1 KKIFFFCKL
10 ISSFCTADG
19 IEQAVSKNDADDVQ
33 NYFPFCQPL
42 NEAFVKYTCLKNA
55 LRSCFT
61 AATTAATA
69 TDAAAAAAAITTHKL
84 NQTADA
90 NECIQQTLASP
101 SRRENRFAILWLP
114 AARRLSK
121 QKRRSKTS
129 IASFPCDDNFSVYL
143 TAQQENMHQPSK
155 ETTTAKKQAVKP
167 SFNCKLCNVFVL
179 TKPPLSFPSCDHV
192 GRRRSRFS
200 SITLDNIGNIHAVLK
215 NLIRIDSQ
223 ERLERSREKLTEFY
237 NQKRRFL
244 NRCASITSAN
254 REELQESLRLQN
266 AQSQSRSQSLT
277 SAQSAQFDT
286 SQPLLLNTIHENR
299 SADSSSL
306 TRSASGQFRFACTR
320 RRSLATSE
328 CFWDPELKCK
338 KAEVV
343 LSCSSRRRKLRE
355 DDQEV
360 RDDPKTARLATNV
373 PIVENAIQGN
383 ERYSS
388 SRKVDSAGVEDLRFA
403 GIRLR
408 PVSPR
413 RDNPKKHSVNQTV
426 ISVQLR
432 RTVAASSSV
441 KLPVRKWQS
450 VDLGYLMLG
459 KPKLLGRLL
468 WLSRGEEEEEP
479 EVAEESGS
487 EEDNAEEDDAEVEHE
502 SEEEKPRPKPKYSI
516 DDESDV
522 KVLNEAEKAMLA
534 AKKKHEEEEASKLRE
549 YEEQRRIQR
558 EREEEELKHEDYY
571 FIQERRRR
579 EREEEERILAERRR
593 EEEERRKQE
602 EEDRKRRAEDDK
614 RRKEEE
620 KKKRQQM
627 MAGLNASTGPNFQI
641 AKKDK
646 NTEKF
651 DKFGNIVKAKAE
663 MGLTKE
669 QQEEQ
674 KRKFLAE
681 LVKPLSTQGL
691 DIQGLRSKIKEFHQR
706 ICRLEADKY
715 DLEKRGERQD
725 YDLKELNER
734 QRQISR
740 NKALKKGLDPEEAA
754 NSRHPPKVP
763 IASKYD
769 RQIDRRSYS
778 DRRHL
783 FENPKVPVT
792 SKYDRQID
800 RRSFHERKLIFEVV
814 SVLKRIPFLPYMRCR
829 GLAHS
834 FLKPNALPH
843 FPNTPVSLLI
853 LEKIHQDVKTNDADN
868 SDVDFTFTVQSSKE
882 VPSQHAPLKK
892 KQQPIFHGSAR
903 PPLKWGRKENEELEN
918 LRRNLEPP
926 KYIEQVKVEGARPP
940 MEPIP
945 VQMPDVYENGSVWH
959 EFPDQKMLSECY
971 GDNFHGNIF
980 FNKIQCKQNVKQA
993 INLIEKAQKLQ
1004 FNHNGLKIGVLI
1016 SLPSREDNFYVVQF
1030 ITFIYASWKYVNEHK
1045 FEVVNQQTVN
1055 SASLNLIDLLVFCM
1069 KSSCSF
1075 MPPDCIVLQNGKMK
1089 TADQAHRNLPTCYI
1103 IPTEE
1108 FKHRYSSV
1116 NSYAFL
1122 NAPEVSDLEKQYDYF
1137 IRTDIDSFLSP
1148 ALLLFKLDNE
1158 TPIITGHGGYC
1169 TAYTTHR
1176 LHALAKRLQLNHQ
1189 KIHCPGST
1197 WFGKSDVIIKLAN
1210 LSAHLAMII
1219 YDNEF
1224 DAKKYPEL
1232 RPFFKNSAFG
1242 QWPEWWKPVSS
1253 MYAQE
1258 LALNHLIKNFTT
1270 HFIQKDLLDVESC
1283 RQSSIFN
1290 HLHIHTWHD
1299 DCEFQKFKFLNP
1311 IVANLTHGRPVFLR
1325 TENAFPK
1332 LAKCMSVKEYCTHIA
1347 WNGLYRYFSFL
1358 AKTSPYFKD

>member
-1 KKIFFFCKL
+1 M
-10 ISSFCTADG
+10 
-19 IEQAVSKNDADDVQ
+19 
-33 NYFPFCQPL
+33 
-42 NEAFVKYTCLKNA
+42 
-55 LRSCFT
+55 
-61 AATTAATA
+61 TTPR
-69 TDAAAAAAAITTHKL
+69 K
-84 NQTADA
+84 
-90 NECIQQTLASP
+90 
-101 SRRENRFAILWLP
+101 
-114 AARRLSK
+114 
-121 QKRRSKTS
+121 
-129 IASFPCDDNFSVYL
+129 
-143 TAQQENMHQPSK
+143 
-155 ETTTAKKQAVKP
+155 
-167 SFNCKLCNVFVL
+167 
-179 TKPPLSFPSCDHV
+179 
-192 GRRRSRFS
+192 S

-266 AQSQSRSQSLT
+266 AQSQSRSLSLT
-277 SAQSAQFDT
+277 SAQSKQFDA
-286 SQPLLLNTIHENR
+286 SQPLLLNTIHENC

-306 TRSASGQFRFACTR
+306 TRSTSGQFRFACTR

-373 PIVENAIQGN
+373 PIIENAIQGN

-413 RDNPKKHSVNQTV
+413 RDNPRKHSVNQTV

-450 VDLGYLMLG
+450 VDLGYLMLD

-479 EVAEESGS
+479 EVAEESG
-487 EEDNAEEDDAEVEHE
+487 
-502 SEEEKPRPKPKYSI
+502 RPKPKYSI

-558 EREEEELKHEDYY
+558 EREEEELKQLKEK
-571 FIQERRRR
+571 QERRRR

-783 FENPKVPVT
+783 FEN
-792 SKYDRQID
+792 
-800 RRSFHERKLIFEVV
+800 
-814 SVLKRIPFLPYMRCR
+814 FLPNMRYR
-829 GLAHS
+829 DLAHL

-853 LEKIHQDVKTNDADN
+853 LEKIPQDVKTNDTDN
-868 SDVDFTFTVQSSKE
+868 SDVDFTFTVQPSKE
-882 VPSQHAPLKK
+882 ILSNGVLENSIPKEENANDDEDTSEASDVSEENNDSVKNETKLGEKSKSDSESEENEEEEEEDDDDDDDDDDEEEGEENEEEEKEGEEPLKK

-945 VQMPDVYENGSVWH
+945 VQMPDVYENGSV
-959 EFPDQKMLSECY
+959 
-971 GDNFHGNIF
+971 N
-980 FNKIQCKQNVKQA
+980 
-993 INLIEKAQKLQ
+993 
-1004 FNHNGLKIGVLI
+1004 
-1016 SLPSREDNFYVVQF
+1016 
-1030 ITFIYASWKYVNEHK
+1030 YANAY
-1045 FEVVNQQTVN
+1045 
-1055 SASLNLIDLLVFCM
+1055 
-1069 KSSCSF
+1069 
-1075 MPPDCIVLQNGKMK
+1075 
-1089 TADQAHRNLPTCYI
+1089 
-1103 IPTEE
+1103 EE
-1108 FKHRYSSV
+1108 
-1116 NSYAFL
+1116 
-1122 NAPEVSDLEKQYDYF
+1122 EE
-1137 IRTDIDSFLSP
+1137 
-1148 ALLLFKLDNE
+1148 E
-1158 TPIITGHGGYC
+1158 
-1169 TAYTTHR
+1169 
-1176 LHALAKRLQLNHQ
+1176 
-1189 KIHCPGST
+1189 
-1197 WFGKSDVIIKLAN
+1197 
-1210 LSAHLAMII
+1210 
-1219 YDNEF
+1219 E
-1224 DAKKYPEL
+1224 
-1232 RPFFKNSAFG
+1232 
-1242 QWPEWWKPVSS
+1242 
-1253 MYAQE
+1253 
-1258 LALNHLIKNFTT
+1258 
-1270 HFIQKDLLDVESC
+1270 
-1283 RQSSIFN
+1283 
-1290 HLHIHTWHD
+1290 
-1299 DCEFQKFKFLNP
+1299 
-1311 IVANLTHGRPVFLR
+1311 
-1325 TENAFPK
+1325 
-1332 LAKCMSVKEYCTHIA
+1332 
-1347 WNGLYRYFSFL
+1347 
-1358 AKTSPYFKD
+1358 

>member
-1 KKIFFFCKL
+1 
-10 ISSFCTADG
+10 
-19 IEQAVSKNDADDVQ
+19 
-33 NYFPFCQPL
+33 
-42 NEAFVKYTCLKNA
+42 
-55 LRSCFT
+55 
-61 AATTAATA
+61 
-69 TDAAAAAAAITTHKL
+69 
-84 NQTADA
+84 
-90 NECIQQTLASP
+90 
-101 SRRENRFAILWLP
+101 
-114 AARRLSK
+114 
-121 QKRRSKTS
+121 
-129 IASFPCDDNFSVYL
+129 
-143 TAQQENMHQPSK
+143 
-155 ETTTAKKQAVKP
+155 
-167 SFNCKLCNVFVL
+167 
-179 TKPPLSFPSCDHV
+179 
-192 GRRRSRFS
+192 
-200 SITLDNIGNIHAVLK
+200 
-215 NLIRIDSQ
+215 
-223 ERLERSREKLTEFY
+223 
-237 NQKRRFL
+237 
-244 NRCASITSAN
+244 
-254 REELQESLRLQN
+254 
-266 AQSQSRSQSLT
+266 
-277 SAQSAQFDT
+277 
-286 SQPLLLNTIHENR
+286 
-299 SADSSSL
+299 
-306 TRSASGQFRFACTR
+306 
-320 RRSLATSE
+320 
-328 CFWDPELKCK
+328 
-338 KAEVV
+338 
-343 LSCSSRRRKLRE
+343 
-355 DDQEV
+355 
-360 RDDPKTARLATNV
+360 
-373 PIVENAIQGN
+373 
-383 ERYSS
+383 
-388 SRKVDSAGVEDLRFA
+388 
-403 GIRLR
+403 
-408 PVSPR
+408 
-413 RDNPKKHSVNQTV
+413 
-426 ISVQLR
+426 
-432 RTVAASSSV
+432 
-441 KLPVRKWQS
+441 
-450 VDLGYLMLG
+450 
-459 KPKLLGRLL
+459 
-468 WLSRGEEEEEP
+468 
-479 EVAEESGS
+479 
-487 EEDNAEEDDAEVEHE
+487 
-502 SEEEKPRPKPKYSI
+502 
-516 DDESDV
+516 
-522 KVLNEAEKAMLA
+522 MLA

-558 EREEEELKHEDYY
+558 EREEEELKHEDSYY

-783 FENPKVPVT
+783 FENP
-792 SKYDRQID
+792 D
-800 RRSFHERKLIFEVV
+800 
-814 SVLKRIPFLPYMRCR
+814 
-829 GLAHS
+829 
-834 FLKPNALPH
+834 ALPH

-853 LEKIHQDVKTNDADN
+853 LEKIHQDVKTNNTDD
-868 SDVDFTFTVQSSKE
+868 SDVDFTFTVQPSKE
-882 VPSQHAPLKK
+882 ILSNGVLENSVPKEENEHDNDEDTSDVSESNDSPLKK

-959 EFPDQKMLSECY
+959 ELPDQKMLPECY
-971 GDNFHGNIF
+971 GDNYHGNIF
-980 FNKIQCKQNVKQA
+980 
-993 INLIEKAQKLQ
+993 
-1004 FNHNGLKIGVLI
+1004 
-1016 SLPSREDNFYVVQF
+1016 
-1030 ITFIYASWKYVNEHK
+1030 
-1045 FEVVNQQTVN
+1045 
-1055 SASLNLIDLLVFCM
+1055 
-1069 KSSCSF
+1069 
-1075 MPPDCIVLQNGKMK
+1075 
-1089 TADQAHRNLPTCYI
+1089 
-1103 IPTEE
+1103 
-1108 FKHRYSSV
+1108 
-1116 NSYAFL
+1116 
-1122 NAPEVSDLEKQYDYF
+1122 
-1137 IRTDIDSFLSP
+1137 
-1148 ALLLFKLDNE
+1148 LDNK

-1169 TAYTTHR
+1169 TEYTTHR
-1176 LHALAKRLQLNHQ
+1176 LHAVAKRLQLNHQ
-1189 KIHCPGST
+1189 KVHCPGST

-1210 LSAHLAMII
+1210 L
-1219 YDNEF
+1219 
-1224 DAKKYPEL
+1224 KL

-1270 HFIQKDLLDVESC
+1270 HFIQRDLLDVESC
-1283 RQSSIFN
+1283 RESSIFN
-1290 HLHIHTWHD
+1290 HLHVHTWHD

-1311 IVANLTHGRPVFLR
+1311 IVANLTHGKPVFLR
-1325 TENAFPK
+1325 TDNAFPK

-1347 WNGLYRYFSFL
+1347 WNGVHRYFSSL
-1358 AKTSPYFKD
+1358 AMTSPYFKD

>member
-522 KVLNEAEKAMLA
+522 KVLNEAEKAMLQ
-534 AKKKHEEEEASKLRE
+534 KRSTRK
-549 YEEQRRIQR
+549 RRLQNYVNMR
-558 EREEEELKHEDYY
+558 NNDVYSVN
-571 FIQERRRR
+571 ERRRR

-783 FENPKVPVT
+783 FEN
-792 SKYDRQID
+792 
-800 RRSFHERKLIFEVV
+800 
-814 SVLKRIPFLPYMRCR
+814 
-829 GLAHS
+829 
-834 FLKPNALPH
+834 
-843 FPNTPVSLLI
+843 
-853 LEKIHQDVKTNDADN
+853 
-868 SDVDFTFTVQSSKE
+868 
-882 VPSQHAPLKK
+882 PLKK

>member
-1 KKIFFFCKL
+1 P
-10 ISSFCTADG
+10 A
-19 IEQAVSKNDADDVQ
+19 
-33 NYFPFCQPL
+33 
-42 NEAFVKYTCLKNA
+42 
-55 LRSCFT
+55 
-61 AATTAATA
+61 TAATA
-69 TDAAAAAAAITTHKL
+69 TITATAADAAAATTTTATTTHKP
-84 NQTADA
+84 NQTPDA
-90 NECIQQTLASP
+90 NVFYDLLQGMYTTNVSF
-101 SRRENRFAILWLP
+101 SRQENRFAILWLP

-129 IASFPCDDNFSVYL
+129 IASFPCDDNFSQEARKQQQQGSKQSSLHSTASFVTYL
-143 TAQQENMHQPSK
+143 FS
-155 ETTTAKKQAVKP
+155 
-167 SFNCKLCNVFVL
+167 
-179 TKPPLSFPSCDHV
+179 LS
-192 GRRRSRFS
+192 RRSHFPLVIMSEEEEVVSRGKNSLCLALSCELADRCRLS
-200 SITLDNIGNIHAVLK
+200 SITLENIGNIHAVLK

-254 REELQESLRLQN
+254 REELQESSRLQQN
-266 AQSQSRSQSLT
+266 ARSQSRSLSVT
-277 SAQSAQFDT
+277 NVPSATIQFDA
-286 SQPLLLNTIHENR
+286 SQPPLLLNTIHENH
-299 SADSSSL
+299 SADYSSSL

-328 CFWDPELKCK
+328 CLWDPELKCK
-338 KAEVV
+338 TAEVV
-343 LSCSSRRRKLRE
+343 LCCSSRRRKLRE
-355 DDQEV
+355 DDQEI
-360 RDDPKTARLATNV
+360 RDDPKTARLATDV
-373 PIVENAIQGN
+373 PIVENPIQGRNFIRFVVSIRKRIGVGN

-388 SRKVDSAGVEDLRFA
+388 SRKMDNAGVEDLRFA

-413 RDNPKKHSVNQTV
+413 RDNPRKHSVNQTV

-558 EREEEELKHEDYY
+558 EREEEELKHEDSYY

-800 RRSFHERKLIFEVV
+800 RRSFHERKLIFEV
-814 SVLKRIPFLPYMRCR
+814 FLRYMRCR
-829 GLAHS
+829 DLAHS

-853 LEKIHQDVKTNDADN
+853 LEKIHQDVKTNNTDN
-868 SDVDFTFTVQSSKE
+868 SDVDFTFTVQPSKE
-882 VPSQHAPLKK
+882 VSSQHTILSNGVLENSVPKEENEHDNDEDTSDVSESNDSVKNETKLVEKSKSDSESEEDEKDENDDEDEEGEEDEEEEEEEEKEGEEEDEDEEEEDEEPLKK

-945 VQMPDVYENGSVWH
+945 VQMPDVYENGSV
-959 EFPDQKMLSECY
+959 
-971 GDNFHGNIF
+971 N
-980 FNKIQCKQNVKQA
+980 
-993 INLIEKAQKLQ
+993 
-1004 FNHNGLKIGVLI
+1004 
-1016 SLPSREDNFYVVQF
+1016 
-1030 ITFIYASWKYVNEHK
+1030 YANAY
-1045 FEVVNQQTVN
+1045 
-1055 SASLNLIDLLVFCM
+1055 
-1069 KSSCSF
+1069 
-1075 MPPDCIVLQNGKMK
+1075 
-1089 TADQAHRNLPTCYI
+1089 
-1103 IPTEE
+1103 EE
-1108 FKHRYSSV
+1108 
-1116 NSYAFL
+1116 
-1122 NAPEVSDLEKQYDYF
+1122 EE
-1137 IRTDIDSFLSP
+1137 
-1148 ALLLFKLDNE
+1148 E
-1158 TPIITGHGGYC
+1158 
-1169 TAYTTHR
+1169 
-1176 LHALAKRLQLNHQ
+1176 
-1189 KIHCPGST
+1189 
-1197 WFGKSDVIIKLAN
+1197 
-1210 LSAHLAMII
+1210 
-1219 YDNEF
+1219 E
-1224 DAKKYPEL
+1224 
-1232 RPFFKNSAFG
+1232 
-1242 QWPEWWKPVSS
+1242 
-1253 MYAQE
+1253 
-1258 LALNHLIKNFTT
+1258 
-1270 HFIQKDLLDVESC
+1270 
-1283 RQSSIFN
+1283 
-1290 HLHIHTWHD
+1290 
-1299 DCEFQKFKFLNP
+1299 
-1311 IVANLTHGRPVFLR
+1311 
-1325 TENAFPK
+1325 
-1332 LAKCMSVKEYCTHIA
+1332 
-1347 WNGLYRYFSFL
+1347 
-1358 AKTSPYFKD
+1358 

>member
-1 KKIFFFCKL
+1 M
-10 ISSFCTADG
+10 
-19 IEQAVSKNDADDVQ
+19 
-33 NYFPFCQPL
+33 
-42 NEAFVKYTCLKNA
+42 
-55 LRSCFT
+55 
-61 AATTAATA
+61 TTPR
-69 TDAAAAAAAITTHKL
+69 K
-84 NQTADA
+84 
-90 NECIQQTLASP
+90 
-101 SRRENRFAILWLP
+101 
-114 AARRLSK
+114 
-121 QKRRSKTS
+121 
-129 IASFPCDDNFSVYL
+129 
-143 TAQQENMHQPSK
+143 
-155 ETTTAKKQAVKP
+155 
-167 SFNCKLCNVFVL
+167 
-179 TKPPLSFPSCDHV
+179 
-192 GRRRSRFS
+192 S
-200 SITLDNIGNIHAVLK
+200 SITLENIGNIHAVLK

-254 REELQESLRLQN
+254 REELQESSRLQQN
-266 AQSQSRSQSLT
+266 ARSQSRSLSVT
-277 SAQSAQFDT
+277 NVPSATIQFDA
-286 SQPLLLNTIHENR
+286 SQPPLLLNTIHENH
-299 SADSSSL
+299 SADYSSSL

-328 CFWDPELKCK
+328 CLWDPELKCK
-338 KAEVV
+338 TAEVV
-343 LSCSSRRRKLRE
+343 LCCSSRRRKLRE
-355 DDQEV
+355 DDQEI
-360 RDDPKTARLATNV
+360 RDDPKTARLATDV
-373 PIVENAIQGN
+373 PIVENPIQGRNFIRFVVSIRKRIGVGN

-388 SRKVDSAGVEDLRFA
+388 SRKMDNAGVEDLRFA

-413 RDNPKKHSVNQTV
+413 RDNPRKHSVNQTV

-479 EVAEESGS
+479 EVAEESG
-487 EEDNAEEDDAEVEHE
+487 
-502 SEEEKPRPKPKYSI
+502 RPKPKYSI

-558 EREEEELKHEDYY
+558 EREEEELKQLKEK
-571 FIQERRRR
+571 QERRRR

-783 FENPKVPVT
+783 FENP
-792 SKYDRQID
+792 
-800 RRSFHERKLIFEVV
+800 
-814 SVLKRIPFLPYMRCR
+814 
-829 GLAHS
+829 
-834 FLKPNALPH
+834 
-843 FPNTPVSLLI
+843 
-853 LEKIHQDVKTNDADN
+853 
-868 SDVDFTFTVQSSKE
+868 
-882 VPSQHAPLKK
+882 LKK

-945 VQMPDVYENGSVWH
+945 VQMPDVYENGSV
-959 EFPDQKMLSECY
+959 
-971 GDNFHGNIF
+971 N
-980 FNKIQCKQNVKQA
+980 
-993 INLIEKAQKLQ
+993 
-1004 FNHNGLKIGVLI
+1004 
-1016 SLPSREDNFYVVQF
+1016 
-1030 ITFIYASWKYVNEHK
+1030 YANAY
-1045 FEVVNQQTVN
+1045 
-1055 SASLNLIDLLVFCM
+1055 
-1069 KSSCSF
+1069 
-1075 MPPDCIVLQNGKMK
+1075 
-1089 TADQAHRNLPTCYI
+1089 
-1103 IPTEE
+1103 EE
-1108 FKHRYSSV
+1108 
-1116 NSYAFL
+1116 
-1122 NAPEVSDLEKQYDYF
+1122 EE
-1137 IRTDIDSFLSP
+1137 
-1148 ALLLFKLDNE
+1148 E
-1158 TPIITGHGGYC
+1158 
-1169 TAYTTHR
+1169 
-1176 LHALAKRLQLNHQ
+1176 
-1189 KIHCPGST
+1189 
-1197 WFGKSDVIIKLAN
+1197 
-1210 LSAHLAMII
+1210 
-1219 YDNEF
+1219 E
-1224 DAKKYPEL
+1224 
-1232 RPFFKNSAFG
+1232 
-1242 QWPEWWKPVSS
+1242 
-1253 MYAQE
+1253 
-1258 LALNHLIKNFTT
+1258 
-1270 HFIQKDLLDVESC
+1270 
-1283 RQSSIFN
+1283 
-1290 HLHIHTWHD
+1290 
-1299 DCEFQKFKFLNP
+1299 
-1311 IVANLTHGRPVFLR
+1311 
-1325 TENAFPK
+1325 
-1332 LAKCMSVKEYCTHIA
+1332 
-1347 WNGLYRYFSFL
+1347 
-1358 AKTSPYFKD
+1358 

>member
-1 KKIFFFCKL
+1 M
-10 ISSFCTADG
+10 
-19 IEQAVSKNDADDVQ
+19 
-33 NYFPFCQPL
+33 
-42 NEAFVKYTCLKNA
+42 
-55 LRSCFT
+55 
-61 AATTAATA
+61 TTPR
-69 TDAAAAAAAITTHKL
+69 K
-84 NQTADA
+84 
-90 NECIQQTLASP
+90 
-101 SRRENRFAILWLP
+101 
-114 AARRLSK
+114 
-121 QKRRSKTS
+121 
-129 IASFPCDDNFSVYL
+129 
-143 TAQQENMHQPSK
+143 
-155 ETTTAKKQAVKP
+155 
-167 SFNCKLCNVFVL
+167 
-179 TKPPLSFPSCDHV
+179 
-192 GRRRSRFS
+192 S
-200 SITLDNIGNIHAVLK
+200 SITLENIGNIHAVLK

-254 REELQESLRLQN
+254 REELQESSRLQQN
-266 AQSQSRSQSLT
+266 ARSQSRSLSVT
-277 SAQSAQFDT
+277 NVPSATIQFDA
-286 SQPLLLNTIHENR
+286 SQPPLLLNTIHENH
-299 SADSSSL
+299 SADYSSSL

-328 CFWDPELKCK
+328 CLWDPELKCK
-338 KAEVV
+338 TAEVV
-343 LSCSSRRRKLRE
+343 LCCSSRRRKLRE
-355 DDQEV
+355 DDQEI
-360 RDDPKTARLATNV
+360 RDDPKTARLATDV
-373 PIVENAIQGN
+373 PIVENPIQGRNFIRFVVSIRKRIGVGN

-388 SRKVDSAGVEDLRFA
+388 SRKMDNAGVEDLRFA

-413 RDNPKKHSVNQTV
+413 RDNPRKHSVNQTV

-502 SEEEKPRPKPKYSI
+502 SPKPKYSI

-558 EREEEELKHEDYY
+558 EREEEELKHEDSYY

-783 FENPKVPVT
+783 FEN
-792 SKYDRQID
+792 
-800 RRSFHERKLIFEVV
+800 
-814 SVLKRIPFLPYMRCR
+814 FLRYMRCR
-829 GLAHS
+829 DLAHS

-853 LEKIHQDVKTNDADN
+853 LEKIHQDVKTNNTDN
-868 SDVDFTFTVQSSKE
+868 SDVDFTFTVQPSKE
-882 VPSQHAPLKK
+882 ILSNGVLENSVPKEENEHDNDEDTSDVSESNDSVKNETKLVEKSKSDSESEEDEKDENDDEDEEGEEDEEEEEEEEKEGEEEDEDEEEEDEEPLKK

-945 VQMPDVYENGSVWH
+945 VQMPDVYENGSV
-959 EFPDQKMLSECY
+959 
-971 GDNFHGNIF
+971 N
-980 FNKIQCKQNVKQA
+980 
-993 INLIEKAQKLQ
+993 
-1004 FNHNGLKIGVLI
+1004 
-1016 SLPSREDNFYVVQF
+1016 
-1030 ITFIYASWKYVNEHK
+1030 YANAY
-1045 FEVVNQQTVN
+1045 
-1055 SASLNLIDLLVFCM
+1055 
-1069 KSSCSF
+1069 
-1075 MPPDCIVLQNGKMK
+1075 
-1089 TADQAHRNLPTCYI
+1089 
-1103 IPTEE
+1103 EE
-1108 FKHRYSSV
+1108 
-1116 NSYAFL
+1116 
-1122 NAPEVSDLEKQYDYF
+1122 EE
-1137 IRTDIDSFLSP
+1137 
-1148 ALLLFKLDNE
+1148 E
-1158 TPIITGHGGYC
+1158 
-1169 TAYTTHR
+1169 
-1176 LHALAKRLQLNHQ
+1176 
-1189 KIHCPGST
+1189 
-1197 WFGKSDVIIKLAN
+1197 
-1210 LSAHLAMII
+1210 
-1219 YDNEF
+1219 E
-1224 DAKKYPEL
+1224 
-1232 RPFFKNSAFG
+1232 
-1242 QWPEWWKPVSS
+1242 
-1253 MYAQE
+1253 
-1258 LALNHLIKNFTT
+1258 
-1270 HFIQKDLLDVESC
+1270 
-1283 RQSSIFN
+1283 
-1290 HLHIHTWHD
+1290 
-1299 DCEFQKFKFLNP
+1299 
-1311 IVANLTHGRPVFLR
+1311 
-1325 TENAFPK
+1325 
-1332 LAKCMSVKEYCTHIA
+1332 
-1347 WNGLYRYFSFL
+1347 
-1358 AKTSPYFKD
+1358 

>member
-1 KKIFFFCKL
+1 M
-10 ISSFCTADG
+10 
-19 IEQAVSKNDADDVQ
+19 
-33 NYFPFCQPL
+33 
-42 NEAFVKYTCLKNA
+42 
-55 LRSCFT
+55 
-61 AATTAATA
+61 TTPR
-69 TDAAAAAAAITTHKL
+69 K
-84 NQTADA
+84 
-90 NECIQQTLASP
+90 
-101 SRRENRFAILWLP
+101 
-114 AARRLSK
+114 
-121 QKRRSKTS
+121 
-129 IASFPCDDNFSVYL
+129 
-143 TAQQENMHQPSK
+143 
-155 ETTTAKKQAVKP
+155 
-167 SFNCKLCNVFVL
+167 
-179 TKPPLSFPSCDHV
+179 
-192 GRRRSRFS
+192 S

-266 AQSQSRSQSLT
+266 AQSQSRSLSLT
-277 SAQSAQFDT
+277 SAQSKQFDA
-286 SQPLLLNTIHENR
+286 SQPLLLNTIHENC

-306 TRSASGQFRFACTR
+306 TRSTSGQFRFACTR

-373 PIVENAIQGN
+373 PIIENAIQGN

-413 RDNPKKHSVNQTV
+413 RDNPRKHSVNQTV

-450 VDLGYLMLG
+450 VDLGYLMLD

-558 EREEEELKHEDYY
+558 EREEEELKQLKEK
-571 FIQERRRR
+571 QERRRR

-783 FENPKVPVT
+783 FEN
-792 SKYDRQID
+792 
-800 RRSFHERKLIFEVV
+800 
-814 SVLKRIPFLPYMRCR
+814 FLPNMRYR
-829 GLAHS
+829 DLAHL

-853 LEKIHQDVKTNDADN
+853 LEKIPQDVKTNDTDN
-868 SDVDFTFTVQSSKE
+868 SDVDFTFTVQPSKE
-882 VPSQHAPLKK
+882 ILSNGVLENSIPKEENANDDEDTSEASDVSEENNDSVKNETKLGEKSKSDSESEENEEEEEEDDDDDDDDDDEEEGEENEEEEKEGEEPLKK

-945 VQMPDVYENGSVWH
+945 VQMPDVYENGSV
-959 EFPDQKMLSECY
+959 
-971 GDNFHGNIF
+971 N
-980 FNKIQCKQNVKQA
+980 
-993 INLIEKAQKLQ
+993 
-1004 FNHNGLKIGVLI
+1004 
-1016 SLPSREDNFYVVQF
+1016 
-1030 ITFIYASWKYVNEHK
+1030 YANAY
-1045 FEVVNQQTVN
+1045 
-1055 SASLNLIDLLVFCM
+1055 
-1069 KSSCSF
+1069 
-1075 MPPDCIVLQNGKMK
+1075 
-1089 TADQAHRNLPTCYI
+1089 
-1103 IPTEE
+1103 EE
-1108 FKHRYSSV
+1108 
-1116 NSYAFL
+1116 
-1122 NAPEVSDLEKQYDYF
+1122 EE
-1137 IRTDIDSFLSP
+1137 
-1148 ALLLFKLDNE
+1148 E
-1158 TPIITGHGGYC
+1158 
-1169 TAYTTHR
+1169 
-1176 LHALAKRLQLNHQ
+1176 
-1189 KIHCPGST
+1189 
-1197 WFGKSDVIIKLAN
+1197 
-1210 LSAHLAMII
+1210 
-1219 YDNEF
+1219 E
-1224 DAKKYPEL
+1224 
-1232 RPFFKNSAFG
+1232 
-1242 QWPEWWKPVSS
+1242 
-1253 MYAQE
+1253 
-1258 LALNHLIKNFTT
+1258 
-1270 HFIQKDLLDVESC
+1270 
-1283 RQSSIFN
+1283 
-1290 HLHIHTWHD
+1290 
-1299 DCEFQKFKFLNP
+1299 
-1311 IVANLTHGRPVFLR
+1311 
-1325 TENAFPK
+1325 
-1332 LAKCMSVKEYCTHIA
+1332 
-1347 WNGLYRYFSFL
+1347 
-1358 AKTSPYFKD
+1358 

>member
-1 KKIFFFCKL
+1 M
-10 ISSFCTADG
+10 
-19 IEQAVSKNDADDVQ
+19 
-33 NYFPFCQPL
+33 
-42 NEAFVKYTCLKNA
+42 
-55 LRSCFT
+55 
-61 AATTAATA
+61 TTPR
-69 TDAAAAAAAITTHKL
+69 K
-84 NQTADA
+84 
-90 NECIQQTLASP
+90 
-101 SRRENRFAILWLP
+101 
-114 AARRLSK
+114 
-121 QKRRSKTS
+121 
-129 IASFPCDDNFSVYL
+129 
-143 TAQQENMHQPSK
+143 
-155 ETTTAKKQAVKP
+155 
-167 SFNCKLCNVFVL
+167 
-179 TKPPLSFPSCDHV
+179 
-192 GRRRSRFS
+192 S
-200 SITLDNIGNIHAVLK
+200 SITLENIGNIHAVLK

-254 REELQESLRLQN
+254 REELQESSRLQQN
-266 AQSQSRSQSLT
+266 ARSQSRSLSVT
-277 SAQSAQFDT
+277 NVPSATIQFDA
-286 SQPLLLNTIHENR
+286 SQPPLLLNTIHENH
-299 SADSSSL
+299 SADYSSSL

-328 CFWDPELKCK
+328 CLWDPELKCK
-338 KAEVV
+338 TAEVV
-343 LSCSSRRRKLRE
+343 LCCSSRRRKLRE
-355 DDQEV
+355 DDQEI
-360 RDDPKTARLATNV
+360 RDDPKTARLATDV
-373 PIVENAIQGN
+373 PIVENPIQGRNFIRFVVSIRKRIGVGN

-388 SRKVDSAGVEDLRFA
+388 SRKMDNAGVEDLRFA

-413 RDNPKKHSVNQTV
+413 RDNPRKHSVNQTV

-558 EREEEELKHEDYY
+558 EREEEELKQLKEK
-571 FIQERRRR
+571 QERRRR

-763 IASKYD
+763 
-769 RQIDRRSYS
+769 
-778 DRRHL
+778 
-783 FENPKVPVT
+783 VT

-800 RRSFHERKLIFEVV
+800 RRSFHERKLIFEV
-814 SVLKRIPFLPYMRCR
+814 
-829 GLAHS
+829 
-834 FLKPNALPH
+834 PNALPH

-853 LEKIHQDVKTNDADN
+853 LEKIHQDVKTNNTDD
-868 SDVDFTFTVQSSKE
+868 SDVDFTFTVQPSKE
-882 VPSQHAPLKK
+882 ILSNGVLENSVPKEENEHDNDEDTSDVSESNDSVKNETKLVEKSKSDSESEEDEKDENDDEDEEGEEDEEEEEEEEEKEGEEEDEDEEEEDEEPLKK

-945 VQMPDVYENGSVWH
+945 VQMPDVYENGSV
-959 EFPDQKMLSECY
+959 
-971 GDNFHGNIF
+971 N
-980 FNKIQCKQNVKQA
+980 
-993 INLIEKAQKLQ
+993 
-1004 FNHNGLKIGVLI
+1004 
-1016 SLPSREDNFYVVQF
+1016 
-1030 ITFIYASWKYVNEHK
+1030 YANAY
-1045 FEVVNQQTVN
+1045 
-1055 SASLNLIDLLVFCM
+1055 
-1069 KSSCSF
+1069 
-1075 MPPDCIVLQNGKMK
+1075 
-1089 TADQAHRNLPTCYI
+1089 
-1103 IPTEE
+1103 EE
-1108 FKHRYSSV
+1108 
-1116 NSYAFL
+1116 
-1122 NAPEVSDLEKQYDYF
+1122 EE
-1137 IRTDIDSFLSP
+1137 
-1148 ALLLFKLDNE
+1148 E
-1158 TPIITGHGGYC
+1158 
-1169 TAYTTHR
+1169 
-1176 LHALAKRLQLNHQ
+1176 
-1189 KIHCPGST
+1189 
-1197 WFGKSDVIIKLAN
+1197 
-1210 LSAHLAMII
+1210 
-1219 YDNEF
+1219 E
-1224 DAKKYPEL
+1224 
-1232 RPFFKNSAFG
+1232 
-1242 QWPEWWKPVSS
+1242 
-1253 MYAQE
+1253 
-1258 LALNHLIKNFTT
+1258 
-1270 HFIQKDLLDVESC
+1270 
-1283 RQSSIFN
+1283 
-1290 HLHIHTWHD
+1290 
-1299 DCEFQKFKFLNP
+1299 
-1311 IVANLTHGRPVFLR
+1311 
-1325 TENAFPK
+1325 
-1332 LAKCMSVKEYCTHIA
+1332 
-1347 WNGLYRYFSFL
+1347 
-1358 AKTSPYFKD
+1358 

>member
-1 KKIFFFCKL
+1 M
-10 ISSFCTADG
+10 
-19 IEQAVSKNDADDVQ
+19 
-33 NYFPFCQPL
+33 
-42 NEAFVKYTCLKNA
+42 
-55 LRSCFT
+55 
-61 AATTAATA
+61 TTPR
-69 TDAAAAAAAITTHKL
+69 K
-84 NQTADA
+84 
-90 NECIQQTLASP
+90 
-101 SRRENRFAILWLP
+101 
-114 AARRLSK
+114 
-121 QKRRSKTS
+121 
-129 IASFPCDDNFSVYL
+129 
-143 TAQQENMHQPSK
+143 
-155 ETTTAKKQAVKP
+155 
-167 SFNCKLCNVFVL
+167 
-179 TKPPLSFPSCDHV
+179 
-192 GRRRSRFS
+192 S
-200 SITLDNIGNIHAVLK
+200 SITLENIGNIHAVLK

-254 REELQESLRLQN
+254 REELQESSRLQQN
-266 AQSQSRSQSLT
+266 ARSQSRSLSVT
-277 SAQSAQFDT
+277 NVPSATIQFDT
-286 SQPLLLNTIHENR
+286 SQPPLLLNTIHENH
-299 SADSSSL
+299 SADYSSSL

-320 RRSLATSE
+320 RRSLAASE
-328 CFWDPELKCK
+328 CLWDPELKCK

-343 LSCSSRRRKLRE
+343 LCCSSRRRKLRE
-355 DDQEV
+355 DDQEI
-360 RDDPKTARLATNV
+360 RDDPKTARLATDV
-373 PIVENAIQGN
+373 PIVENPIQGRNFIRFVVSIRKRIGVGN

-388 SRKVDSAGVEDLRFA
+388 SRKMDNAGVEDLRFA

-413 RDNPKKHSVNQTV
+413 RDNPRKHSVNQTV

-502 SEEEKPRPKPKYSI
+502 SPKPKYSI

-558 EREEEELKHEDYY
+558 EQDSYY

-783 FENPKVPVT
+783 FEN
-792 SKYDRQID
+792 
-800 RRSFHERKLIFEVV
+800 
-814 SVLKRIPFLPYMRCR
+814 FLRCMKCR
-829 GLAHS
+829 DLAHS

-853 LEKIHQDVKTNDADN
+853 LEKIHQDVKTNNTDD
-868 SDVDFTFTVQSSKE
+868 SDVDFTFTVQPSKE
-882 VPSQHAPLKK
+882 VSSQHTILSNGVLENSVPKEENEHDNDKDTSDVSESNDSVKNETKLVEKSKSDSESEEDEEDENDDEDEEGEEDEEEEEEEGEEKEEEEEEDEDEEEEDEEPLKK

-945 VQMPDVYENGSVWH
+945 VQMPDVYENGSV
-959 EFPDQKMLSECY
+959 
-971 GDNFHGNIF
+971 N
-980 FNKIQCKQNVKQA
+980 
-993 INLIEKAQKLQ
+993 
-1004 FNHNGLKIGVLI
+1004 
-1016 SLPSREDNFYVVQF
+1016 
-1030 ITFIYASWKYVNEHK
+1030 YANAY
-1045 FEVVNQQTVN
+1045 
-1055 SASLNLIDLLVFCM
+1055 
-1069 KSSCSF
+1069 
-1075 MPPDCIVLQNGKMK
+1075 
-1089 TADQAHRNLPTCYI
+1089 
-1103 IPTEE
+1103 EE
-1108 FKHRYSSV
+1108 
-1116 NSYAFL
+1116 
-1122 NAPEVSDLEKQYDYF
+1122 EE
-1137 IRTDIDSFLSP
+1137 
-1148 ALLLFKLDNE
+1148 E
-1158 TPIITGHGGYC
+1158 
-1169 TAYTTHR
+1169 
-1176 LHALAKRLQLNHQ
+1176 
-1189 KIHCPGST
+1189 
-1197 WFGKSDVIIKLAN
+1197 
-1210 LSAHLAMII
+1210 
-1219 YDNEF
+1219 E
-1224 DAKKYPEL
+1224 
-1232 RPFFKNSAFG
+1232 
-1242 QWPEWWKPVSS
+1242 
-1253 MYAQE
+1253 
-1258 LALNHLIKNFTT
+1258 
-1270 HFIQKDLLDVESC
+1270 
-1283 RQSSIFN
+1283 
-1290 HLHIHTWHD
+1290 
-1299 DCEFQKFKFLNP
+1299 
-1311 IVANLTHGRPVFLR
+1311 
-1325 TENAFPK
+1325 
-1332 LAKCMSVKEYCTHIA
+1332 
-1347 WNGLYRYFSFL
+1347 
-1358 AKTSPYFKD
+1358 

>member
-479 EVAEESGS
+479 EVAEESG
-487 EEDNAEEDDAEVEHE
+487 
-502 SEEEKPRPKPKYSI
+502 RPKPKYSI

-522 KVLNEAEKAMLA
+522 KVLNEAEKAMLQ
-534 AKKKHEEEEASKLRE
+534 KRSTRK
-549 YEEQRRIQR
+549 RRLQNYVNMR
-558 EREEEELKHEDYY
+558 NNDVYSVN
-571 FIQERRRR
+571 ERRRR

-754 NSRHPPKVP
+754 NSRHP
-763 IASKYD
+763 
-769 RQIDRRSYS
+769 
-778 DRRHL
+778 
-783 FENPKVPVT
+783 
-792 SKYDRQID
+792 
-800 RRSFHERKLIFEVV
+800 
-814 SVLKRIPFLPYMRCR
+814 
-829 GLAHS
+829 
-834 FLKPNALPH
+834 
-843 FPNTPVSLLI
+843 
-853 LEKIHQDVKTNDADN
+853 
-868 SDVDFTFTVQSSKE
+868 
-882 VPSQHAPLKK
+882 PLKK

>member
-1 KKIFFFCKL
+1 M
-10 ISSFCTADG
+10 
-19 IEQAVSKNDADDVQ
+19 
-33 NYFPFCQPL
+33 
-42 NEAFVKYTCLKNA
+42 
-55 LRSCFT
+55 
-61 AATTAATA
+61 TTPR
-69 TDAAAAAAAITTHKL
+69 K
-84 NQTADA
+84 
-90 NECIQQTLASP
+90 
-101 SRRENRFAILWLP
+101 
-114 AARRLSK
+114 
-121 QKRRSKTS
+121 
-129 IASFPCDDNFSVYL
+129 
-143 TAQQENMHQPSK
+143 
-155 ETTTAKKQAVKP
+155 
-167 SFNCKLCNVFVL
+167 
-179 TKPPLSFPSCDHV
+179 
-192 GRRRSRFS
+192 S

-266 AQSQSRSQSLT
+266 AQSQSRSLSLT
-277 SAQSAQFDT
+277 SAQSKQFDA
-286 SQPLLLNTIHENR
+286 SQPLLLNTIHENC

-306 TRSASGQFRFACTR
+306 TRSTSGQFRFACTR

-373 PIVENAIQGN
+373 PIIENAIQGN

-413 RDNPKKHSVNQTV
+413 RDNPRKHSVNQTV

-450 VDLGYLMLG
+450 VDLGYLMLD

-558 EREEEELKHEDYY
+558 EREEEELKQLKEK
-571 FIQERRRR
+571 QERRRR

-783 FENPKVPVT
+783 FENP
-792 SKYDRQID
+792 
-800 RRSFHERKLIFEVV
+800 
-814 SVLKRIPFLPYMRCR
+814 
-829 GLAHS
+829 
-834 FLKPNALPH
+834 
-843 FPNTPVSLLI
+843 
-853 LEKIHQDVKTNDADN
+853 
-868 SDVDFTFTVQSSKE
+868 
-882 VPSQHAPLKK
+882 LKK

-945 VQMPDVYENGSVWH
+945 VQMPDVYENGSV
-959 EFPDQKMLSECY
+959 
-971 GDNFHGNIF
+971 N
-980 FNKIQCKQNVKQA
+980 
-993 INLIEKAQKLQ
+993 
-1004 FNHNGLKIGVLI
+1004 
-1016 SLPSREDNFYVVQF
+1016 
-1030 ITFIYASWKYVNEHK
+1030 YANAY
-1045 FEVVNQQTVN
+1045 
-1055 SASLNLIDLLVFCM
+1055 
-1069 KSSCSF
+1069 
-1075 MPPDCIVLQNGKMK
+1075 
-1089 TADQAHRNLPTCYI
+1089 
-1103 IPTEE
+1103 EE
-1108 FKHRYSSV
+1108 
-1116 NSYAFL
+1116 
-1122 NAPEVSDLEKQYDYF
+1122 EE
-1137 IRTDIDSFLSP
+1137 
-1148 ALLLFKLDNE
+1148 E
-1158 TPIITGHGGYC
+1158 
-1169 TAYTTHR
+1169 
-1176 LHALAKRLQLNHQ
+1176 
-1189 KIHCPGST
+1189 
-1197 WFGKSDVIIKLAN
+1197 
-1210 LSAHLAMII
+1210 
-1219 YDNEF
+1219 E
-1224 DAKKYPEL
+1224 
-1232 RPFFKNSAFG
+1232 
-1242 QWPEWWKPVSS
+1242 
-1253 MYAQE
+1253 
-1258 LALNHLIKNFTT
+1258 
-1270 HFIQKDLLDVESC
+1270 
-1283 RQSSIFN
+1283 
-1290 HLHIHTWHD
+1290 
-1299 DCEFQKFKFLNP
+1299 
-1311 IVANLTHGRPVFLR
+1311 
-1325 TENAFPK
+1325 
-1332 LAKCMSVKEYCTHIA
+1332 
-1347 WNGLYRYFSFL
+1347 
-1358 AKTSPYFKD
+1358 

>member
-1 KKIFFFCKL
+1 M
-10 ISSFCTADG
+10 
-19 IEQAVSKNDADDVQ
+19 
-33 NYFPFCQPL
+33 
-42 NEAFVKYTCLKNA
+42 
-55 LRSCFT
+55 
-61 AATTAATA
+61 TTPR
-69 TDAAAAAAAITTHKL
+69 K
-84 NQTADA
+84 
-90 NECIQQTLASP
+90 
-101 SRRENRFAILWLP
+101 
-114 AARRLSK
+114 
-121 QKRRSKTS
+121 
-129 IASFPCDDNFSVYL
+129 
-143 TAQQENMHQPSK
+143 
-155 ETTTAKKQAVKP
+155 
-167 SFNCKLCNVFVL
+167 
-179 TKPPLSFPSCDHV
+179 
-192 GRRRSRFS
+192 S
-200 SITLDNIGNIHAVLK
+200 SITLENIGNIHAVLK

-254 REELQESLRLQN
+254 REELQESSRLQQN
-266 AQSQSRSQSLT
+266 ARSQSRSLSVT
-277 SAQSAQFDT
+277 NVPSATIQFDA
-286 SQPLLLNTIHENR
+286 SQPPLLLNTIHENH
-299 SADSSSL
+299 SADYSSSL

-328 CFWDPELKCK
+328 CLWDPELKCK
-338 KAEVV
+338 TAEVV
-343 LSCSSRRRKLRE
+343 LCCSSRRRKLRE
-355 DDQEV
+355 DDQEI
-360 RDDPKTARLATNV
+360 RDDPKTARLATDV
-373 PIVENAIQGN
+373 PIVENPIQGRNFIRFVVSIRKRIGVGN

-388 SRKVDSAGVEDLRFA
+388 SRKMDNAGVEDLRFA

-413 RDNPKKHSVNQTV
+413 RDNPRKHSVNQTV

-558 EREEEELKHEDYY
+558 EREEEELKQLKEK
-571 FIQERRRR
+571 QERRRR

-783 FENPKVPVT
+783 FEN
-792 SKYDRQID
+792 
-800 RRSFHERKLIFEVV
+800 
-814 SVLKRIPFLPYMRCR
+814 FLRYMRCR
-829 GLAHS
+829 DLAHS

-853 LEKIHQDVKTNDADN
+853 LEKIHQDVKTNNTDD
-868 SDVDFTFTVQSSKE
+868 SDVDFTFTVQPSKE
-882 VPSQHAPLKK
+882 ILSNGVLENSVPKEENEHDNDEDTSDVSESNDSVKNETKLVEKSKSDSESEEDEKDENDDEDEEGEEDEEEEEEEEEKEGEEEDEDEEEEDEEPLKK

-945 VQMPDVYENGSVWH
+945 VQMPDVYENGSV
-959 EFPDQKMLSECY
+959 
-971 GDNFHGNIF
+971 N
-980 FNKIQCKQNVKQA
+980 
-993 INLIEKAQKLQ
+993 
-1004 FNHNGLKIGVLI
+1004 
-1016 SLPSREDNFYVVQF
+1016 
-1030 ITFIYASWKYVNEHK
+1030 YANAY
-1045 FEVVNQQTVN
+1045 
-1055 SASLNLIDLLVFCM
+1055 
-1069 KSSCSF
+1069 
-1075 MPPDCIVLQNGKMK
+1075 
-1089 TADQAHRNLPTCYI
+1089 
-1103 IPTEE
+1103 EE
-1108 FKHRYSSV
+1108 
-1116 NSYAFL
+1116 
-1122 NAPEVSDLEKQYDYF
+1122 EE
-1137 IRTDIDSFLSP
+1137 
-1148 ALLLFKLDNE
+1148 E
-1158 TPIITGHGGYC
+1158 
-1169 TAYTTHR
+1169 
-1176 LHALAKRLQLNHQ
+1176 
-1189 KIHCPGST
+1189 
-1197 WFGKSDVIIKLAN
+1197 
-1210 LSAHLAMII
+1210 
-1219 YDNEF
+1219 E
-1224 DAKKYPEL
+1224 
-1232 RPFFKNSAFG
+1232 
-1242 QWPEWWKPVSS
+1242 
-1253 MYAQE
+1253 
-1258 LALNHLIKNFTT
+1258 
-1270 HFIQKDLLDVESC
+1270 
-1283 RQSSIFN
+1283 
-1290 HLHIHTWHD
+1290 
-1299 DCEFQKFKFLNP
+1299 
-1311 IVANLTHGRPVFLR
+1311 
-1325 TENAFPK
+1325 
-1332 LAKCMSVKEYCTHIA
+1332 
-1347 WNGLYRYFSFL
+1347 
-1358 AKTSPYFKD
+1358 